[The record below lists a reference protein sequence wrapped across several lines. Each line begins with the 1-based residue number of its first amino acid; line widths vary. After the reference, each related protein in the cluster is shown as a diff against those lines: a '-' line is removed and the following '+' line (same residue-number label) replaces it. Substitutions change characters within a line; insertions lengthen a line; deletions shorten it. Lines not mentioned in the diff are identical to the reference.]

1 MATWKI
7 TTPSIYW
14 SSTKEKEDK
23 RRERLAKA
31 AQRRRNIQGKAIRAA
46 DRRSRETDAQ
56 AKNVRALVEKIK
68 ELRERKFKWKEIDV
82 LIQKQRSIDFYR
94 RNKYLCEEGIVLRE
108 FTCAQCEKTISITNR
123 FDKRRKFCST
133 VCEKRY
139 WRHRKKKEAG

>member
-14 SSTKEKEDK
+14 SSTKEKEYK

-56 AKNVRALVEKIK
+56 ARNVRALVEKIK
-68 ELRERKFKWKEIDV
+68 ELRKRKFKWKEIDV

-94 RNKYLCEEGIVLRE
+94 RNKYL
-108 FTCAQCEKTISITNR
+108 F
-123 FDKRRKFCST
+123 
-133 VCEKRY
+133 
-139 WRHRKKKEAG
+139 